1 MKEIME
7 EMIRVWK
14 DKDKVWPTI
23 LLDSDDCREI
33 IEHIVGIGKDDGNE
47 K

>member
-1 MKEIME
+1 ME

-23 LLDSDDCREI
+23 LLDSDDCKEI
-33 IEHIVGIGKDDGNE
+33 IEHIVGIEANHGKKE
-47 K
+47 